1 MEDKDL
7 QLLEESKQ
15 YVSRTGKWMMFF
27 AIVMGLYNAFMILIG
42 LGIVFF
48 SILEASGFSVMFW
61 AGFCY
66 LVLGGVLLIPSI
78 ILYRCSKIARC
89 VVSYNDNER
98 MVEFLKYNKF
108 YWEFWGILTIS
119 MIGISFVAALVAVV
133 YFSTGIWNF

>member
-1 MEDKDL
+1 MEDNEL
-7 QLLEESKQ
+7 LLLEESKQ

-48 SILEASGFSVMFW
+48 SILGMSGFSVMFW

-66 LVLGGVLLIPSI
+66 LVFGAVLLIPSI
-78 ILYRCSKIARC
+78 ILYRCSKIARYA
-89 VVSYNDNER
+89 VTYNDNEK

-108 YWEFWGILTIS
+108 YWEFCGILVISTIV
-119 MIGISFVAALVAVV
+119 IGFVAALVVVV